1 MHIDP
6 TVSNLILGALAVI
19 FSFFLKKHI
28 NSASDKNKALTYA
41 QIAGDIV
48 SLIIQNNQN
57 LPWRTV
63 MEDAVAQIQQQIS
76 DITPEI
82 AKRVVAGALYDKGV
96 IALKVEAG
104 K

>member
-6 TVSNLILGALAVI
+6 TVSNLILGALAIV
-19 FSFFLKKHI
+19 FSFFVKKHI
-28 NSASDKNKALTYA
+28 NSATDKNRAIKYA

-48 SLIIQNNQN
+48 SLIILNNPN
-57 LPWRTV
+57 WPWEQV
-63 MEDAVAQIQQQIS
+63 MKDAIAQIEAQIA

-96 IALKVEAG
+96 IALKTEAG